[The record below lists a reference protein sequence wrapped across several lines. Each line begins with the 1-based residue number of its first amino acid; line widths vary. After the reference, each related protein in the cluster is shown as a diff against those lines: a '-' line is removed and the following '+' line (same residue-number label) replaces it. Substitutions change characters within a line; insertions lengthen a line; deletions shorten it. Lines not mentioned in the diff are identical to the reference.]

1 MNFILNIILIQ
12 KKYVK
17 YIYILAVKIILA
29 KKKDLFYTLVY
40 IFLTRKDVSMDYLDK
55 KSVRDIEVR
64 EKTVFLRC
72 DFNVPLDPNGNIT
85 DTRRIDESMK
95 TIKYLVDNKAKLVL
109 CSHLGRPKCEFTGSL
124 SMAPVAKYLESITGK
139 NIKLIPEITGE
150 NTKNIIN
157 EMSFGD
163 ICILENIRF
172 AEGEKVNDPEFA
184 KELASLAD
192 VYINDA
198 FGACHRE
205 HASTAGIAKYLPSGY
220 GFLIEKELSIINKVL
235 ANPKRP
241 FVSILGGAKIS
252 DKIGVINSL
261 LDKVDV
267 LIVGG
272 GMSYTFANAL
282 GYSVGTSLCETDKLD
297 LAKDMMAKAKEKN
310 VKFLLPLDIKV
321 ARKYDPNSEYK
332 IVDFDKIPD
341 GWMGLDIGPKTEKL
355 FSDALSTAGTIIWN
369 GPMGVS
375 EWDNF
380 ASGTLALAKAIAK
393 TNAVSIIGGGDSAA
407 AVVKLGYA
415 DKMTHISTGGGASL
429 CLLEGKELPAIKAL
443 ENK

>member
-1 MNFILNIILIQ
+1 
-12 KKYVK
+12 
-17 YIYILAVKIILA
+17 
-29 KKKDLFYTLVY
+29 
-40 IFLTRKDVSMDYLDK
+40 MDYLDK
-55 KSVRDIEVR
+55 KSVRDLDIR

-85 DTRRIDESMK
+85 DTRRIDESLK
-95 TIKYLVDNKAKLVL
+95 TIKYLVDNKAKIVL

-124 SMAPVAKYLESITGK
+124 SMAPVAKYLSSITGK
-139 NIKLIPEITGE
+139 DIKLLPEITGE

-163 ICILENIRF
+163 ICLLENIRF
-172 AEGEKVNDPEFA
+172 AEGEKTNDPEFA

-220 GFLIEKELSIINKVL
+220 GFLIEKELSIIGKVL

-261 LDKVDV
+261 LDIVDI

-297 LAKDMMAKAKEKN
+297 MAKDMMAKAKEKN

-355 FSDALSTAGTIIWN
+355 FADAITGAGTVIWN

-380 ASGTLALAKAIAK
+380 ASGTLALAKALAK
-393 TNAVSIIGGGDSAA
+393 TNSISIIGGGDSAA

-415 DKMTHISTGGGASL
+415 DKMTHVSTGGGASL
-429 CLLEGKELPAIKAL
+429 CLLEGKELPAIQAL

>member
-1 MNFILNIILIQ
+1 
-12 KKYVK
+12 
-17 YIYILAVKIILA
+17 
-29 KKKDLFYTLVY
+29 
-40 IFLTRKDVSMDYLDK
+40 MDYLDK

-429 CLLEGKELPAIKAL
+429 CLLEGKELPAIQAL

>member
-1 MNFILNIILIQ
+1 
-12 KKYVK
+12 
-17 YIYILAVKIILA
+17 
-29 KKKDLFYTLVY
+29 
-40 IFLTRKDVSMDYLDK
+40 MDYLDK
-55 KSVRDIEVR
+55 KSIRDIEVR

-72 DFNVPLDPNGNIT
+72 DFNVPLDSNGNIT

-95 TIKYLVDNKAKLVL
+95 TIKYLVDSKARVVL

-124 SMAPVAKYLESITGK
+124 SMAPVAKYLSSITGK
-139 NIKLIPEITGE
+139 NIKLLPEVTGE
-150 NTKNIIN
+150 NTKKIIQ

-163 ICILENIRF
+163 ICLLENIRF
-172 AEGEKVNDPEFA
+172 AEGEKTNDPEFA

-220 GFLIEKELSIINKVL
+220 GFLIEKELSIIGKVL

-261 LDKVDV
+261 LDIVDI

-297 LAKDMMAKAKEKN
+297 MAKDMMAKAKEKN

-355 FSDALSTAGTIIWN
+355 FADAITGAGTVIWT

-380 ASGTLALAKAIAK
+380 ASGTLALAKALTK
-393 TNAVSIIGGGDSAA
+393 TNSISIIGGGDSAA

-415 DKMTHISTGGGASL
+415 DKMTHVSTGGGASL
-429 CLLEGKELPAIKAL
+429 RLLEGKDLPAIQVL

>member
-1 MNFILNIILIQ
+1 
-12 KKYVK
+12 
-17 YIYILAVKIILA
+17 
-29 KKKDLFYTLVY
+29 
-40 IFLTRKDVSMDYLDK
+40 MDYLDK
-55 KSVRDIEVR
+55 KSIRDIEVR

-95 TIKYLVDNKAKLVL
+95 TIKYLVDNKAKVVL

-124 SMAPVAKYLESITGK
+124 SMAPVAKYLSSITGK
-139 NIKLIPEITGE
+139 NIKLLPEVTGE
-150 NTKNIIN
+150 NTKKIIQ

-163 ICILENIRF
+163 ICLLENIRF
-172 AEGEKVNDPEFA
+172 AEGEKTNDPEFA

-220 GFLIEKELSIINKVL
+220 GFLIEKELSIIGKVL

-261 LDKVDV
+261 LDIVDI

-297 LAKDMMAKAKEKN
+297 MAKDMMAKAKEKN

-355 FSDALSTAGTIIWN
+355 FADAIAGAGTVIWN

-380 ASGTLALAKAIAK
+380 ASGTLSLAKALAK
-393 TNAVSIIGGGDSAA
+393 TNSISIIGGGDSAA

-415 DKMTHISTGGGASL
+415 DKMTHVSTGGGASL
-429 CLLEGKELPAIKAL
+429 RLLEGKDLPAIQAL

>member
-1 MNFILNIILIQ
+1 
-12 KKYVK
+12 
-17 YIYILAVKIILA
+17 
-29 KKKDLFYTLVY
+29 
-40 IFLTRKDVSMDYLDK
+40 MDYLDK
-55 KSVRDIEVR
+55 KSIRDIEVR

-72 DFNVPLDPNGNIT
+72 DFNVPLDSNGNIT

-95 TIKYLVDNKAKLVL
+95 TIKYLVDSKARVVL

-124 SMAPVAKYLESITGK
+124 SMAPVAKYLSSITGK
-139 NIKLIPEITGE
+139 NIKLLPEVTGE
-150 NTKNIIN
+150 NTKKIIQ

-163 ICILENIRF
+163 ICLLENIRF
-172 AEGEKVNDPEFA
+172 AEGEKTNDPEFA

-220 GFLIEKELSIINKVL
+220 GFLIEKELSIIGKVL

-261 LDKVDV
+261 LDIVDI

-297 LAKDMMAKAKEKN
+297 MAKDMMAKAKEKN

-355 FSDALSTAGTIIWN
+355 FADAITGAGTVIWN

-380 ASGTLALAKAIAK
+380 ASGTLALAKALTK
-393 TNAVSIIGGGDSAA
+393 TNSISIIGGGDSAA

-415 DKMTHISTGGGASL
+415 DKMTHVSTGGGASL
-429 CLLEGKELPAIKAL
+429 RLLEGKDLPAIQVL

>member
-1 MNFILNIILIQ
+1 
-12 KKYVK
+12 
-17 YIYILAVKIILA
+17 
-29 KKKDLFYTLVY
+29 
-40 IFLTRKDVSMDYLDK
+40 MDYLDK
-55 KSVRDIEVR
+55 KSVRDIDIR

-85 DTRRIDESMK
+85 DTRRIDESLK
-95 TIKYLVDNKAKLVL
+95 TIKYLVDNKAKVVL

-124 SMAPVAKYLESITGK
+124 SMAPVAKYLSSITGK
-139 NIKLIPEITGE
+139 DIKLLPEITGE

-163 ICILENIRF
+163 ICLLENIRF
-172 AEGEKVNDPEFA
+172 AEGEKTNDPEFA

-220 GFLIEKELSIINKVL
+220 GFLIEKELSIIGKVL

-261 LDKVDV
+261 LDIVDI

-297 LAKDMMAKAKEKN
+297 MAKDMMAKAKEKN

-321 ARKYDPNSEYK
+321 AKKYDPNSEYK

-355 FSDALSTAGTIIWN
+355 FADAITGAGTVIWN

-380 ASGTLALAKAIAK
+380 ASGTLALAKALAK
-393 TNAVSIIGGGDSAA
+393 TNSISIIGGGDSAA

-415 DKMTHISTGGGASL
+415 DKMTHVSTGGGASL

-443 ENK
+443 EDK